1 MGRFIGNGLA
11 TTISIKRNSFDFQI
25 LEYKKE
31 IFDSIGKVIDL
42 DLYDVIEYT
51 SGFEL
56 HLKVDLINQYLK
68 DLLRE
73 VSFNEE
79 HINVLL
85 QSYQYKNLDQLD
97 DFWDCDF
104 SVKLD
109 KNQYYE
115 LRAND
120 RELSKEEYLL
130 EECFNQVYLRECKN
144 DYPIF
149 ISVCIIPFGMDY
161 NKIIVEDE
169 TYLLYLLNMDLKR
182 YQNPLSTAFIYG
194 IIG

>member
-11 TTISIKRNSFDFQI
+11 TTISIKRSYPDFQI

-42 DLYDVIEYT
+42 GLYDVTEYT

-56 HLKVDLINQYLK
+56 HLKVDLINRYLK

-85 QSYQYKNLDQLD
+85 QSYKYKNLDQLN

-115 LRAND
+115 LRIND
-120 RELSKEEYLL
+120 RELSREECLL
-130 EECFNQVYLRECKN
+130 GECFNQVYLRDRKN

-161 NKIIVEDE
+161 DEIMMEDE

>member
-11 TTISIKRNSFDFQI
+11 TTISIKRNYPDFQI

-42 DLYDVIEYT
+42 GLYDVTEYT

-56 HLKVDLINQYLK
+56 HLKVDLINRYLK

-73 VSFNEE
+73 VSFNEK

-85 QSYQYKNLDQLD
+85 QSYKYKNLDQLD

-115 LRAND
+115 LKANGL
-120 RELSKEEYLL
+120 ELAKEECLL
-130 EECFNQVYLRECKN
+130 QECFNQVYLRNCKDDLPVN
-144 DYPIF
+144 
-149 ISVCIIPFGMDY
+149 ISVCLLPFGMDY
-161 NKIIVEDE
+161 SKIIMEDE